1 MLKQPPKSTR
11 LARNLR
17 ARESWGERLM
27 WSWLRSRRFESYKFR
42 RQFPLGPHMLD
53 FFCHEAKLDIEVDG
67 SQHGFP
73 EQRAA
78 DLERDSFLETQGIK
92 VLRFW
97 NSRLRREKEVVRNT
111 IWQTLQE
118 RAPHPLPDYCRPGI
132 VGQDSESSALKR

>member
-1 MLKQPPKSTR
+1 MLKQSPKSTR

-17 ARESWGERLM
+17 VRESWGERLM
-27 WSWLRSRRFESYKFR
+27 WSWLRGRRFESYKFR
-42 RQFPLGPHMLD
+42 RQFPVGPHILD
-53 FFCHEAKLDIEVDG
+53 FFCNEAKLDIEVDG

-73 EQRAA
+73 QHRAA
-78 DLERDSFLETQGIK
+78 DAERDRFLESEGIR

-97 NSRLRREKEVVRNT
+97 NSRLRREKDFVRNT

-132 VGQDSESSALKR
+132 VGQNDEARARR